1 MVEGLARNW
10 WLVALRGLAAIIFGV
25 LTIIN
30 PAMSLAV
37 LILFFGAYAL
47 ADGAFTVIAAVMK
60 RRDEPRWMALLV
72 SGILGILIGAVTFLM
87 PGLTALVLLYI
98 IAGWAVI
105 RGIMEIAVAFRL
117 RKEIQ
122 GEFWLI
128 LAGALSVVFGGLL
141 FAFPGTGALAVVLWI
156 GVFAMVFGIVLM
168 ALAFRLKG
176 WSRRL
181 AGRTAAI
188 A

>member
-47 ADGAFTVIAAVMK
+47 ADGVFTAIAAIM
-60 RRDEPRWMALLV
+60 RRGNEPRWVALLV

-98 IAGWAVI
+98 IAAWAVI
-105 RGIMEIAVAFRL
+105 RGIIEIAVAFKL
-117 RKEIQ
+117 RQEIQ

-156 GVFAMVFGIVLM
+156 GVFAIVFGIVLM
-168 ALAFRLKG
+168 GLAFRLQG
-176 WSRRL
+176 WNRRL
-181 AGRTAAI
+181 ARRTAAI

>member
-47 ADGAFTVIAAVMK
+47 ADGVFTVVAAVM
-60 RRDEPRWMALLV
+60 RRRNEPRWVGLLL
-72 SGILGILIGAVTFLM
+72 SGILGILIGALTFMM
-87 PGLTALVLLYI
+87 PGVTTIVLLYI

-105 RGIMEIAVAFRL
+105 RGILEISVALTL

-128 LAGALSVVFGGLL
+128 LAGALSVVFGGFL

-156 GVFAMVFGIVLM
+156 GVFAIVFGIVLM
-168 ALAFRLKG
+168 ALAFRLKR
-176 WSRRL
+176 WNQRL
-181 AGRTAAI
+181 AGRAAAI